1 MFSSTSASSGTSTS
15 TSRTACASTST
26 SSSKVAGNTCFVCFV
41 NSSQFRQFRLT
52 ICVFIVFYN
61 LFYNMLQLHV
71 SVHNHNI
78 LCPSFW
84 EEFSTI
90 LRLFTVQLYGP
101 VPCVDTRTVIVC
113 LVPKLWNT
121 SYIWIFVLF
130 LSQIWNIIV
139 VSALLCFFRNII
151 PGDLGLGPPWPQS
164 TQEFPKFL
172 YLPQFITENV
182 SYIKYLI
189 LGIIRY
195 KNKTSV
201 FDLNVRWPTLRDEK
215 VNDL

>member
-1 MFSSTSASSGTSTS
+1 MFSSTSTSSGNSASGSTS

-26 SSSKVAGNTCFVCFV
+26 SSSKVAGNTWFVCFV
-41 NSSQFRQFRLT
+41 NSDLRYVFSLCST
-52 ICVFIVFYN
+52 IYFTIFFN
-61 LFYNMLQLHV
+61 SMSLFT
-71 SVHNHNI
+71 I
-78 LCPSFW
+78 ITRPSFW
-84 EEFSTI
+84 EEFSII

-189 LGIIRY
+189 LGIVRY

-201 FDLNVRWPTLRDEK
+201 SYFNVRWPTLRDKK
-215 VNDL
+215 VKDL